1 MRWLDKLRLLIRS
14 LFRSRRVDNEL
25 ERELQEHLHRQIDE
39 NIENGMAREE
49 ARLAA
54 LQTIGNLTHL
64 KEQCRDERGLN
75 FLDDL
80 RQDVRYACVTLTR
93 NPGHAIGAIVSL
105 GLGIGAAT
113 AVFSAVEGLVLNP
126 YPYTGADRLVVMSQ
140 AEGSGPFRR
149 TFLKDD
155 EARLLK
161 QAGSLDAVILWD
173 QSWMWTKNEGIPEMV
188 QGGRFSQN
196 VFQLLGVP
204 P

>member
-1 MRWLDKLRLLIRS
+1 
-14 LFRSRRVDNEL
+14 
-25 ERELQEHLHRQIDE
+25 
-39 NIENGMAREE
+39 MAPEA

-80 RQDVRYACVTLTR
+80 LQDLKYAFVTLVK
-93 NPGHAIGAIVSL
+93 NPGFAIGAIVSL

-126 YPYTGADRLVVMSQ
+126 YPYSGADRMVVMSQ

-149 TFLKDD
+149 
-155 EARLLK
+155 R
-161 QAGSLDAVILWD
+161 
-173 QSWMWTKNEGIPEMV
+173 
-188 QGGRFSQN
+188 RR
-196 VFQLLGVP
+196 
-204 P
+204 

>member
-1 MRWLDKLRLLIRS
+1 MRWFDKLRLRLRS

-25 ERELQEHLHRQIDE
+25 ERELEEHLLRQIDE
-39 NIENGMAREE
+39 NIENGMTPEE
-49 ARLAA
+49 ARLAS

-64 KEQCRDERGLN
+64 KEQCRDECGLN

-80 RQDVRYACVTLTR
+80 RQDLKYAFVTLIR
-93 NPGHAIGAIVSL
+93 NPGFAIGAIVSL
-105 GLGIGAAT
+105 GIGIGAAT

-126 YPYTGADRLVVMSQ
+126 YPYSGADRMVVMSQ

-161 QAGSLDAVILWD
+161 QAGSLDAVILWFD
-173 QSWMWTKNEGIPEMV
+173 SWMWTKNEGIPEMLY
-188 QGGRFSQN
+188 GGRLSQN
-196 VFQLLGVP
+196 VFQLLG
-204 P
+204 

>member
-1 MRWLDKLRLLIRS
+1 MHMRWLVKLRLRIRS

-39 NIENGMAREE
+39 NIENGMLPDE

-64 KEQCRDERGLN
+64 QEQCRDERGLN

-80 RQDVRYACVTLTR
+80 RQDMRYAFVTLRR

-126 YPYTGADRLVVMSQ
+126 YPYSGADRMVVMSQ
-140 AEGSGPFRR
+140 AEASGPFRR

-173 QSWMWTKNEGIPEMV
+173 ESWMLTKNEG
-188 QGGRFSQN
+188 
-196 VFQLLGVP
+196 
-204 P
+204 